1 MNTSNIC
8 TKVTVRQAKLKNG
21 MISLYLDYYPAI
33 RTPQNYETVST
44 GVSWHLHLCQPKEPD
59 GDGV

>member
-33 RTPQNYETVST
+33 HTPK
-44 GVSWHLHLCQPKEPD
+44 L
-59 GDGV
+59 